1 MNGVGGETGAD
12 KAGGR
17 FGRVEHALGDED
29 VERLVA
35 GWTAEE
41 VLAIHDF
48 LQRVAG
54 ALWER
59 HEERLLEHLY
69 GLDEPGPAAAMERS
83 ANLELELG
91 EPEQPF

>member
-1 MNGVGGETGAD
+1 MSGSGATGVGV
-12 KAGGR
+12 
-17 FGRVEHALGDED
+17 GRVEHAFLDED

-83 ANLELELG
+83 ANLELELE